1 MRRTL
6 SRSLGSSSSAVLVA
20 GLLAG
25 VQTQATADA
34 PQLCG
39 GKTATIVGTAN
50 GDSLTG
56 TAGDDVIVGL
66 GGGDVINGMGGND
79 TICGGDG
86 NDVIHGGDGNDT
98 IYGGTGGDVI
108 NGDAG
113 DDVLYGDEDN
123 DSVSG
128 DAGNDYVYGGDG
140 RDSLYGGDGNDVL
153 TGSFGNDYFDGGN
166 DSDSCRVDP
175 TDATTACE
183 TIESGVGER
192 PGYTQLAS
200 PLSDR
205 VSVQVNP
212 GTGNLE
218 LRSTDLSIRGS
229 GLNFSVVRYWNSMA
243 SAIGAFGINGVMST
257 GADVRLVTGAGGVI
271 TYYAPSGFT
280 ALYTPNGSGGFT
292 PPSTYQAADLAT
304 SGTGWTLTFHG
315 SSEKL
320 TFNASGKLIGDADR
334 NGNSNNFYY
343 NSDGTLDHVSDT
355 QGRNTS
361 FNYAGGFISQL
372 TDPSGR
378 HDLYTYDSAGNLTQ
392 MTDATGAIWKF
403 SYWEGNSNLDQIVD
417 PRGNAETFSYD
428 TNHRVVKATYAA
440 YTAAAATTSYA
451 YNGATT
457 TVTDPLGHATS
468 YKSNQDSNVTS
479 VTDPVGNQRQ
489 TAYDATGN
497 VTSRTDPSQ
506 AVTHF
511 TYVQNKLTSAQ
522 MPSESTSGGGS
533 TPGAM
538 TTINYDNS
546 SQPYLP
552 SQVTDPQGGQTRY
565 GYDSAGNQTTAST
578 YNADGSPTSSTNTST
593 NHYQGDAD
601 GASTTNCGARTGE
614 LCSSVNARGN
624 ATTYTYDAAGN
635 VTMVTPPA
643 PLGHTTYSYDSLS
656 RVTSST
662 DGKGVTTTDTYDADD
677 RLLSTTTAGVVTSY
691 AYDQSGNLTSRH
703 DAVGT
708 TTFSYDATGHLTN
721 EVAPNS
727 WGRSYTY
734 DLAGNLVSAGDS
746 GGPAGTTSYGYD
758 AANEP
763 TTVTD
768 PTGAATTLT
777 WSNARR
783 TATTYPDGVNQTVS
797 YDNAGRPV
805 HTTAVHGSTTLVDQS
820 GSYQFATG
828 ADRELLQQLTDN
840 ATGTTTNYSYD
851 GMNRLIE
858 AATSGSSS
866 SDYQYILDAQGNRTQ
881 TVTNG
886 SYSAIDS
893 FNAADQL
900 VSRGGASFGGYDANG
915 NATSD
920 GTGQAYSYNASNQT
934 TSITPP
940 SASTITA
947 SYLDTDQSNRVGF
960 GGTTSVNGQLGDDQD
975 TTGGSTTYFVRDPSG
990 QLISERTTSGTYY
1003 YLYDLRGSVI
1013 GLADSSGT
1021 KVDSYSY
1028 DPYGNLISPASAAQ
1042 IANPWRYNAGYFD
1055 AATGLY
1061 HYGARYYDPK
1071 LGRFTQEDPSEQERN
1086 GYLFGTSDA
1095 VNFADTGGL
1104 SARPY
1109 IAACAKG
1116 VAQSLLVSLAVAE
1129 TGVGAAISAGVGCVV
1144 GLESTHLDRKYG
1156 EGTGTP
1162 LELISDYKDLYDL
1175 LYAL

>member
-1 MRRTL
+1 MRRT
-6 SRSLGSSSSAVLVA
+6 SSKSVAA
-20 GLLAG
+20 GLSSMLLVVGLFTA
-25 VQTQATADA
+25 VQTAAVADA

-50 GDSLTG
+50 GDQLTG

-66 GGGDVINGMGGND
+66 GGGDIIDGMGGND
-79 TICGGDG
+79 IICGGDG
-86 NDVIHGGDGNDT
+86 GDAIHGGDGNDT
-98 IYGGTGGDVI
+98 IYGGAANDVI

-113 DDVLYGDEDN
+113 DDVLYGDESN

-140 RDSLYGGDGNDVL
+140 RDSLAGGDGNDVL

-166 DSDSCRVDP
+166 DTDSCRIAP
-175 TDATTACE
+175 TNATTGCE
-183 TIESGVGER
+183 AIESGVGER
-192 PGYTQLAS
+192 PGYTQLTS

-229 GLNFSVVRYWNSMA
+229 GLNYSVVRYWNSMA
-243 SAIGAFGINGVMST
+243 AANGAFGSNGVMST
-257 GADVRLVTGAGGVI
+257 GADVRLITGANGVI

-292 PPSTYQAADLAT
+292 APSTYQAADLAT
-304 SGTGWTLTFHG
+304 SGSGWTLTFHG

-320 TFNASGKLIGDADR
+320 TFNAAGKLTGDADR
-334 NGNSNNFYY
+334 NGNANNFYY
-343 NSDGTLDHVSDT
+343 NSDGTLNHVSDT

-361 FNYAGGFISQL
+361 FSYAGGFISQL

-378 HDLYTYDSAGNLTQ
+378 HDLYTYDAAGNLTQ

-417 PRGNAETFSYD
+417 PRGNSETFSYD
-428 TNHRVVKATYAA
+428 ANHRVLKATYAA
-440 YTAAAATTSYA
+440 YTAAAATTSYV

-457 TVTDPLGHATS
+457 TVTDPLGHATT
-468 YKSNQDSNVTS
+468 YKSDLNSNVTS

-506 AVTHF
+506 AITNF
-511 TYVQNKLTSAQ
+511 TYLSGGRLASAQ
-522 MPSESTSGGGS
+522 MPSETTAGGGT

-538 TTINYDNS
+538 TTVAYGNS
-546 SQPYLP
+546 AQPYLP
-552 SQVTDPQGGQTRY
+552 SQVSDPQGGQTRY

-578 YNADGSPTSSTNTST
+578 YNADGSPTSTSNTST

-601 GASTTNCGARTGE
+601 GVSTISCGARTGQ

-624 ATTYTYDAAGN
+624 ATTYNYDANGD
-635 VTMVTPPA
+635 VTMISPPA

-662 DGKGVTTTDTYDADD
+662 DGKGVTTTQSYDADD
-677 RLLSTTTAGVVTSY
+677 RLTSTTTAGAVTSY
-691 AYDQSGNLTSRH
+691 GYDQSGNLTSRH
-703 DAVGT
+703 DAIGT
-708 TTFSYDATGHLTN
+708 TTYSYDATGHLTN
-721 EVAPNS
+721 EVAPDS
-727 WGRSYTY
+727 WGRSYSY
-734 DLAGNLVSAGDS
+734 DLAGNLISAGDS

-768 PTGAATTLT
+768 PSGAATTLT

-783 TATTYPDGVNQTVS
+783 TATNYPDGVSQTVT
-797 YDNAGRPV
+797 YDNAGRPTR
-805 HTTAVHGSTTLVDQS
+805 TTATHGSTTLVDQS
-820 GSYQFATG
+820 GSYQLASG

-840 ATGTTTNYSYD
+840 LAGTTTNYGYD
-851 GMNRLIE
+851 GLNRLVE

-900 VSRGGASFGGYDANG
+900 VSRGGARFGGYDANG

-934 TSITPP
+934 TAITPP

-947 SYLDTDQSNRVGF
+947 SYLDTDQSDRVGF
-960 GGTTSVNGQLGDDQD
+960 GGTASVNGQLGDDQD
-975 TTGGSTTYFVRDPSG
+975 TTAGNTTYFVRDPSG
-990 QLISERTTSGTYY
+990 QLISERTTGGTFY

-1013 GLADSSGT
+1013 GLADGAGT
-1021 KVDSYSY
+1021 KVDSYAY
-1028 DPYGNLISPASAAQ
+1028 DPSGNLTSPASAAP

-1055 AATGLY
+1055 TATGLY
-1061 HYGARYYDPK
+1061 HYGARYYDQK
-1071 LGRFTQEDPSEQERN
+1071 LGRFTQTDPTNQEPN
-1086 GYLFGTSDA
+1086 TYLYASSDPVNRSDPTGTKSFTCKAIGVLGAGAGFGA
-1095 VNFADTGGL
+1095 IYLGQGG
-1104 SARPY
+1104 AFTFEIPF
-1109 IAACAKG
+1109 IAG
-1116 VAQSLLVSLAVAE
+1116 TFFV
-1129 TGVGAAISAGVGCVV
+1129 SAG
-1144 GLESTHLDRKYG
+1144 
-1156 EGTGTP
+1156 
-1162 LELISDYKDLYDL
+1162 
-1175 LYAL
+1175 ALAAFAGASALASSLFC